1 MITATCLDCLL
12 YIVVW
17 GNEALVRLG
26 GIDGPRSYADG
37 HSICV
42 SWVGMI
48 QIPYSM
54 GKRPWGKN
62 SISPPQKA
70 PHFPRCGTR
79 PKRLKSHSNKND
91 WENSKVLFW
100 SSVEHWFDL
109 NMFGSFEH
117 VRGVFSGGLWGTKL
131 PHGKPRKLINTRL
144 ACFGLLASSDW
155 QL

>member
-1 MITATCLDCLL
+1 MI
-12 YIVVW
+12 
-17 GNEALVRLG
+17 R
-26 GIDGPRSYADG
+26 
-37 HSICV
+37 
-42 SWVGMI
+42 
-48 QIPYSM
+48 IPYPM

-79 PKRLKSHSNKND
+79 PKKLKSRSNKND

-155 QL
+155 QLQSITGNLVFFACVPQLLYSKFHAGYLAQYRHHCTGHWQKATAN